1 MVTFLLILGGLIA
14 FNFIL
19 LKFSVQ
25 SVDTNRKKSKNLKST
40 SEANIGKTKATRI
53 AKAA

>member
-1 MVTFLLILGGLIA
+1 MATFLLILGGLIA
-14 FNFIL
+14 FNFVL

-25 SVDTNRKKSKNLKST
+25 SVDTNKKKAKALKSA
-40 SEANIGKTKATRI
+40 SETKIGKAKTTRI

>member
-40 SEANIGKTKATRI
+40 SDANIGKTKTARI